1 MANRIV
7 LTGRLTAD
15 PELRQT
21 PGEGVPVTS
30 FTIAV
35 PKKYKKE
42 GADFIDVVAWRQ
54 RAEFICQYFT
64 KGKWIEID
72 GSLQTRSYE
81 DKESKKRKAV
91 EVLAD
96 EVSFVGDKPKDEA
109 SPASTSPPPPSGTP
123 VNFDPFAAATSP
135 DEFDDDGDLPF

>member
-21 PGEGVPVTS
+21 KDGVPVTA
-30 FTIAV
+30 FTVAV
-35 PKKYKKE
+35 PKKFKKD

-72 GSLQTRSYE
+72 GSIQTRSYE
-81 DKESKKRKAV
+81 DKEGKKRKAV
-91 EVLAD
+91 
-96 EVSFVGDKPKDEA
+96 
-109 SPASTSPPPPSGTP
+109 
-123 VNFDPFAAATSP
+123 
-135 DEFDDDGDLPF
+135 